1 MTRRFARIAEILKD
15 CSKSSRR
22 LSIITLAFLSIAT
35 TATGL
40 AQTELPPPGPTK
52 SANIPAIRE
61 FQLPNGLRVA
71 VVEKKS
77 VPLVTAYL
85 LIRSGADSESE
96 ENAGLAKI
104 TATMLTRGTAS
115 RSAEKIAEDIEFL
128 GGSID
133 SGAGRLSSFVTVTV
147 TTGKLASALSIF
159 SDVVLRPKFAEEELA
174 FLKSQTLDELKF
186 SLTQPGFLANYVA
199 SKAVF
204 GEHPVG
210 GTPESI
216 RKITS
221 ADIKAFYKD
230 FYRPANATLIFVG
243 DISPLTARS
252 LSMAV
257 FGSWHSEPERENGA
271 SHIGENSNKPVLDP
285 SLVLIIDL
293 PNSGQSAVN
302 YFLRL
307 ASVKRNSPD
316 YYTAS
321 VYNSILGGGYS
332 SRLNQEIRIKRG
344 LSYGAGSSF
353 QWRANYVNFSA
364 RAQTKNESAPEVA
377 KLMTEEIN
385 RLADQRV
392 AESELIPR
400 KSVLIGSF
408 GRGLETTASLATNL
422 AELYSLGVQVKAIND
437 YISKIDAVQ
446 PEQIRNFANDIKSKG
461 TIVIV
466 GDYAKFRQSLDKM
479 LPNHKVRVVSAVDL
493 NLSGPL
499 FWTK

>member
-1 MTRRFARIAEILKD
+1 
-15 CSKSSRR
+15 
-22 LSIITLAFLSIAT
+22 
-35 TATGL
+35 
-40 AQTELPPPGPTK
+40 
-52 SANIPAIRE
+52 
-61 FQLPNGLRVA
+61 
-71 VVEKKS
+71 
-77 VPLVTAYL
+77 VTAYL

-271 SHIGENSNKPVLDP
+271 
-285 SLVLIIDL
+285 
-293 PNSGQSAVN
+293 
-302 YFLRL
+302 
-307 ASVKRNSPD
+307 
-316 YYTAS
+316 
-321 VYNSILGGGYS
+321 
-332 SRLNQEIRIKRG
+332 
-344 LSYGAGSSF
+344 
-353 QWRANYVNFSA
+353 
-364 RAQTKNESAPEVA
+364 
-377 KLMTEEIN
+377 
-385 RLADQRV
+385 
-392 AESELIPR
+392 
-400 KSVLIGSF
+400 
-408 GRGLETTASLATNL
+408 
-422 AELYSLGVQVKAIND
+422 
-437 YISKIDAVQ
+437 
-446 PEQIRNFANDIKSKG
+446 FAH
-461 TIVIV
+461 
-466 GDYAKFRQSLDKM
+466 R
-479 LPNHKVRVVSAVDL
+479 
-493 NLSGPL
+493 
-499 FWTK
+499 